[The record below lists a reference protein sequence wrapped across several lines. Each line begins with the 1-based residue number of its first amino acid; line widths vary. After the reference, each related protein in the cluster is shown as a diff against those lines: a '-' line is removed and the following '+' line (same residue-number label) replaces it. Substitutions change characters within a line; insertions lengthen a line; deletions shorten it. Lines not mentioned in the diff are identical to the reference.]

1 MPAKFSGGVGGSPM
15 IKGKLLEVL
24 APAASFTVT
33 TMVAAP
39 AAVGVPKM
47 APAADMLRPAGSAVA
62 LKVYGAVPPD
72 AMKDAEYAVPTV
84 PLGAEVVVIA
94 SGAGAMVTGEGRL
107 AGARLVPAASVTLTI
122 TVKQI
127 GRASCRERV

>member
-39 AAVGVPKM
+39 AAVGVPEM

-72 AMKDAEYAVPTV
+72 AMKDAEYAVPAV
-84 PLGAEVVVIA
+84 PLGAEAVVIT
-94 SGAGAMVTGEGRL
+94 SAGGTMVRL
-107 AGARLVPAASVTLTI
+107 TDTALAKLVPVASLTLTI
-122 TVKQI
+122 RLNLPAVF
-127 GRASCRERV
+127 GVP